1 MKTILRKKTTTKEQF
16 KLKYQIQSRENLG
29 LSQHP
34 PSEFYNWSSMQIY
47 INSHF
52 EYSPLE
58 LFSYLSL
65 VVVNYKTSDLINP
78 NY

>member
-1 MKTILRKKTTTKEQF
+1 
-16 KLKYQIQSRENLG
+16 
-29 LSQHP
+29 
-34 PSEFYNWSSMQIY
+34 MQVY
-47 INSHF
+47 MNSHF

-65 VVVNYKTSDLINP
+65 VVVNQKTSDLINP

>member
-1 MKTILRKKTTTKEQF
+1 MKTILRKKK
-16 KLKYQIQSRENLG
+16 KGIIQIKISKSIKRTNLG

-34 PSEFYNWSSMQIY
+34 PSKFYNWSSMQVEVY
-47 INSHF
+47 INLHF

-65 VVVNYKTSDLINP
+65 VVVN
-78 NY
+78 